1 MTAEYNLDE
10 IVEDEPQIYVV
21 LLKAGRTKKI
31 NLSIVS
37 QVLGYADSSVMM
49 VTFSQPA
56 PYLSDYYAK
65 NGVDMERV
73 TFIDTITKF
82 AGGSIPEDMDN
93 ATFLNTPGDLTGLG
107 IILTETLKKV
117 QKDNFFVVFD
127 SINAMLIYLD
137 SGKVSRF
144 LHFMTS
150 KLRLQGLSGV
160 IMAVERGLDPILMT
174 QLESFADEI
183 LDLTEAPSSVS
194 KISELRQKT
203 QNIKDSD
210 E

>member
-1 MTAEYNLDE
+1 MTAEYNLNE
-10 IVEDEPQIYVV
+10 IVEDEPQVYVV
-21 LLKAGRTKKI
+21 LLKPGKTKKI

-49 VTFSQPA
+49 ITFSQPA

-65 NGVDMERV
+65 NDIDLKRV

-82 AGGSIPEDMDN
+82 AGGSIPEGIDN
-93 ATFLNTPGDLTGLG
+93 MTFLNTPGDLTGLG
-107 IILTETLKKV
+107 IILTEKLKAV
-117 QKDNFFVVFD
+117 QKDNFFVVID

-183 LDLTEAPSSVS
+183 LDLSEAPPPVS
-194 KISELRQKT
+194 GISKLREQTQKYK
-203 QNIKDSD
+203 NS
-210 E
+210 EE

>member
-21 LLKAGRTKKI
+21 LLKAGKTKKI

-65 NGVDMERV
+65 NGVDLERV
-73 TFIDTITKF
+73 SFVDAITKF
-82 AGGSIPEDMDN
+82 AGGSIPENMDN
-93 ATFLNTPGDLTGLG
+93 GTFMNTPGDLTGLG
-107 IILTETLKKV
+107 IIITEELKGV
-117 QKDNFFVVFD
+117 SKDNFFLVID

-144 LHFMTS
+144 IHFITS
-150 KLRLQGLSGV
+150 KLRLQGLSGI

-174 QLESFADEI
+174 QLESFADEL
-183 LDLTEAPSSVS
+183 LDLTAAPPPIS
-194 KISELRQKT
+194 KIQELREKSQT
-203 QNIKDSD
+203 ARNF
-210 E
+210 EE

>member
-1 MTAEYNLDE
+1 MTAEYNLNE

-21 LLKAGRTKKI
+21 LLKPGKTKKI
-31 NLSIVS
+31 NLSVVS

-49 VTFSQPA
+49 ITFSQPA

-65 NGVDMERV
+65 NDIDLKRV

-82 AGGSIPEDMDN
+82 AGGSIPKGMEN

-107 IILTETLKKV
+107 IILTEKLKGV
-117 QKDNFFVVFD
+117 QKDNFFVVID

-144 LHFMTS
+144 LHFVTS
-150 KLRLQGLSGV
+150 KLRLQGISGV

-183 LDLTEAPSSVS
+183 LDLSEAPPPVS
-194 KISELRQKT
+194 GISKLREQTQKYK
-203 QNIKDSD
+203 NS
-210 E
+210 EE

>member
-1 MTAEYNLDE
+1 MTDEYNLDE